1 MKALYDNVSLE
12 TSRITTKTY
21 STSFSL
27 GIKFLDKK
35 IQNPIYAI
43 YGFVRVADEIVDT
56 FHGFD
61 KASLLSK
68 FRTDTFEAIEQGI
81 STNPILQSFQWV
93 VNKYAIPHELIHTFL
108 DSMAMDLQNLDYDQ
122 KTYEKYILGSAEVVG
137 LMCLCVFVDGNPS
150 EYNRLKPSAMKLGSA
165 FQKINFLRDINDD
178 YNALGRTYF
187 PGIDLENFNENTKA
201 EIIADIEK
209 DFEAGYE
216 GIIQL
221 PKHAR
226 LGVYVAYIYYYRLLL
241 KIKRTNASELFQ
253 SRIRIPDNQKYALF
267 VKSLVKHSFN
277 LL

>member
-43 YGFVRVADEIVDT
+43 YGFVRIADEIVDT
-56 FHGFD
+56 FHGYD
-61 KASLLSK
+61 KPSLLSK
-68 FRTDTFEAIEQGI
+68 FRVETFDAIEQGI

-108 DSMAMDLQNLDYDQ
+108 DSMAMDLQNLNYDQ

-137 LMCLCVFVDGNPS
+137 LMCLCVFVDGEKS

-178 YNALGRTYF
+178 YNALGRSYF
-187 PGIDLENFNENTKA
+187 PSIDLENFNENTKA

-216 GIIQL
+216 GIVQL